1 MNRGRALTASRT
13 AESRRTLRSGDEVL
27 IRPIR
32 PDDKHGLQQAV
43 ERLGPDSRYRRFFSP
58 TPSLTAAQLRY
69 LTEVDH
75 HTHEALLAIDPQT
88 RDGLGVAR
96 FVCSPDDP
104 TTAEVAVAV
113 ADDWHRRGLA
123 TALLHELAARAREE
137 GVKRFSASV
146 LGDNAPAVKLF
157 RQMGDAHRKTA
168 GHGVVDLVMD
178 LPDEGVPEALRH
190 TVRAV
195 AGGDAEHHAKG

>member
-1 MNRGRALTASRT
+1 MTASRT
-13 AESRRTLRSGDEVL
+13 VEVRRTLRSGDEVL

-32 PDDKHGLQQAV
+32 PDDKRGLLQAI
-43 ERLGPDSRYRRFFSP
+43 ERVDPDSRYRRFFSP
-58 TPSLTAAQLRY
+58 TASLTAAQLRY

-75 HTHEALLAIDPQT
+75 HMHEALLAIDPQT
-88 RDGLGVAR
+88 RDGLGIAR
-96 FVCSPDDP
+96 FVRSPDDP

-123 TALLHELAARAREE
+123 TALLHDLAARAREE

-146 LGDNAPAVKLF
+146 LADNAPAVKLF
-157 RQMGDAHRKTA
+157 RHMGEAQGSAVD
-168 GHGVVDLVMD
+168 HGVVDLVMD
-178 LPDEGVPEALRH
+178 VPDEGIPEALRH

-195 AGGDAEHHAKG
+195 AGGDVQHFAKG

>member
-1 MNRGRALTASRT
+1 M
-13 AESRRTLRSGDEVL
+13 RRTLRSGDEVL

-32 PDDKHGLQQAV
+32 PDDKHGLLQAF
-43 ERLGPDSRYRRFFSP
+43 ERLDPDSRYRRFFSP

-75 HTHEALLAIDPQT
+75 HMHEALLAIDPQT

-96 FVCSPDDP
+96 FVRSPDAP
-104 TTAEVAVAV
+104 TTAEVAIAV

-123 TALLHELAARAREE
+123 TALLQDLAARAREE

-146 LGDNAPAVKLF
+146 LADNPPAVKLF
-157 RQMGDAHRKTA
+157 RHMGDVHKRAA
-168 GHGVVDLVMD
+168 DHGVVDLVMD
-178 LPDEGVPEALRH
+178 LPDEGIPEALRH

-195 AGGDAEHHAKG
+195 AGGDVQHHARG

>member
-1 MNRGRALTASRT
+1 V
-13 AESRRTLRSGDEVL
+13 RRTLRSGDEVL

-32 PDDKHGLQQAV
+32 PDDNPGLLQAV
-43 ERLGPDSRYRRFFSP
+43 QRLNPDSRYRRFFSP

-75 HTHEALLAIDPQT
+75 HMHEALLAIDPQT

-96 FVCSPDDP
+96 FVRSPDDP
-104 TTAEVAVAV
+104 TMAEVAVAV

-123 TALLHELAARAREE
+123 TALLQDLAARAREE

-146 LGDNAPAVKLF
+146 LADNPPAVKLF
-157 RQMGDAHRKTA
+157 RQMGDVHKRAA
-168 GHGVVDLVMD
+168 DHGVVDLVMD
-178 LPDEGVPEALRH
+178 LPDEGIPEALRH

-195 AGGDAEHHAKG
+195 AGGDVQHHARG

>member
-1 MNRGRALTASRT
+1 V
-13 AESRRTLRSGDEVL
+13 RRTLRSGDEVL

-32 PDDKHGLQQAV
+32 PDDERGLLQAV
-43 ERLGPDSRYRRFFSP
+43 QRLNPDSRYRRFFSP

-75 HTHEALLAIDPQT
+75 HMHEALLAIEPQT

-96 FVCSPDDP
+96 FVRSPDDA
-104 TTAEVAVAV
+104 TMAEVAVAV

-123 TALLHELAARAREE
+123 TALLQDLAARAREE

-146 LGDNAPAVKLF
+146 LADNPPAVKLF
-157 RQMGDAHRKTA
+157 RHMGDVHKRAA
-168 GHGVVDLVMD
+168 DHGVVDLVMD
-178 LPDEGVPEALRH
+178 LPDEGIPEALRH

-195 AGGDAEHHAKG
+195 AGGDVQHHTEG